1 MGRGKLTM
9 ELICNERSRMITYHK
24 RKKGLTKKAR
34 EFQILCGVDACVII
48 LGPKQNNHPVDVE
61 TWPTDLVEVRR
72 IINRFRSEGTDRK
85 KTQDLSYFFEARK
98 KKVDDEIAKLR
109 KACMEAKFPA
119 WDNRLNLLS
128 LEQLRELAG
137 VFESKLD
144 VARGW
149 LLKLKGNPFL
159 MEDSKSG
166 INAAGFISN
175 KSSLMAC
182 GTIEFEGLKQQPL
195 ACAKPIDMP
204 LATCYPSDQLQQMLP
219 FNVHYNYDPTTEMI
233 GNMMFNIPRPH
244 SVSYHGPSRQPVFP
258 YRQGPMMQNAS
269 SQLCIPQ
276 FSYFSDV
283 NEFEMSRKEN
293 LAMKTASVWQE
304 TMHRLIRKMRPNL
317 LAWLHRS
324 RSGPASIVRRFSYKD
339 MKIATD
345 GFRRIIYSTTHGAA
359 YRARFQDGEVALVKE
374 VKDLNQGKDKFFK
387 EVQLLGQLHHRHL
400 LALKG
405 FSIGCKRLLV
415 FDNIENGSLKEHLSD
430 PLKTP
435 LNWNTRLQIAIGVA
449 AALEYLLLFSNPPI
463 YHVSISASNVMLGE
477 NYIAKISDVGLLNS
491 DGDYVTTPHSSNA
504 EDCMDHACGNLT
516 FQLGVLILE
525 LITGQSSE
533 KGSTDLIQWI
543 QESCFR
549 SSIQK
554 MIDPDL
560 GNNYDSRELKNLLA
574 VARLCIKSGDKPK
587 FSIPQIFRYLQKS
600 FFSEDIRFH
609 RMDIKQHS
617 PKAKIYWIP
626 S

>member
-72 IINRFRSEGTDRK
+72 IINRFRSEGADRK

-137 VFESKLD
+137 IFESKLD

-149 LLKLKGNPFL
+149 LLKLKGNPFS
-159 MEDSKSG
+159 MEDSNSG
-166 INAAGFISN
+166 INAAGSISN

-182 GTIEFEGLKQQPL
+182 GNLANAFLPKNIEFEGLNQQPL
-195 ACAKPIDMP
+195 PCAKPVDMP
-204 LATCYPSDQLQQMLP
+204 LATYYPSDQLQQMLP
-219 FNVHYNYDPTTEMI
+219 FNGDPINSPMLMLMMNREDFGQFGGLSSSTTLKSTVQYNYDPTTELI
-233 GNMMFNIPRPH
+233 GNMMMFNNPRAH
-244 SVSYHGPSRQPVFP
+244 SKISTITV
-258 YRQGPMMQNAS
+258 
-269 SQLCIPQ
+269 
-276 FSYFSDV
+276 D
-283 NEFEMSRKEN
+283 
-293 LAMKTASVWQE
+293 SVWQE
-304 TMHRLIRKMRPNL
+304 TMHRLIRKMRPYL

-324 RSGPASIVRRFSYKD
+324 RSGPASLVRRFSYKD
-339 MKIATD
+339 MKRATD

-415 FDNIENGSLKEHLSD
+415 FDNIENGSLKEHLND

-449 AALEYLLLFSNPPI
+449 AALEYLLLFSNLPI

-477 NYIAKISDVGLLNS
+477 NYIAKISDVGLHNS
-491 DGDYVTTPHSSNA
+491 VGDYVTMPHSSNA
-504 EDCMDHACGNLT
+504 EDCTDHACGNLT
-516 FQLGVLILE
+516 FQLGVLILV

-549 SSIQK
+549 SSIPN

-587 FSIPQIFRYLQKS
+587 FSIPQIFRYLQKV
-600 FFSEDIRFH
+600 ENTCE
-609 RMDIKQHS
+609 
-617 PKAKIYWIP
+617 
-626 S
+626 